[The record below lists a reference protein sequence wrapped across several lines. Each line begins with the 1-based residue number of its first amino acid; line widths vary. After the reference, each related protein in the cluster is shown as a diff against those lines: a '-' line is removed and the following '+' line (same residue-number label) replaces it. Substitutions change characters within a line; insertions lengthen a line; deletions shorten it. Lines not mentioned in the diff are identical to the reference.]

1 MYPLIAQEL
10 AEARHSDQLKEAEHR
25 RLISRLRAGQPSMID
40 RLLEKTGDLLAMTG
54 GQLQERRVSQ
64 RIGRLAW
71 LRKIARF
78 RRQRPANTKWRL
90 IMPK

>member
-40 RLLEKTGDLLAMTG
+40 RLLEKTGDLLTRTG
-54 GQLQERRVSQ
+54 GRLQARRALQ
-64 RIGRLAW
+64 RTGKLAS
-71 LRKIARF
+71 AE
-78 RRQRPANTKWRL
+78 Q
-90 IMPK
+90 

>member
-1 MYPLIAQEL
+1 MHPLIAQEL
-10 AEARHSDQLKEAEHR
+10 AEARHSDRLKEAEHH

-64 RIGRLAW
+64 GTGRLASAE
-71 LRKIARF
+71 K
-78 RRQRPANTKWRL
+78 
-90 IMPK
+90 